1 MILSAR
7 LRGLQE
13 SCREIVCQAFK
24 EEKPGARLSV
34 DAMTMVDIWF
44 DEREDFLEQFILH
57 CYDPEWGVQEG
68 VGLCH
73 TFVQRLVALAEGGC
87 TLEQSLRST
96 LMEYKSIP
104 ASFFQALE
112 GLEQP
117 PEKKI
122 LWVYVW
128 ERIETLRR
136 HCSRIAKV
144 KFSQQSFLQA
154 VGVVFGIKKWMTR
167 PRNSYLTAEP
177 SKKNAAAGRVLA
189 DAFERA
195 WRAADP
201 ELFS

>member
-44 DEREDFLEQFILH
+44 DEREDFLEDFILH

-73 TFVQRLVALAEGGC
+73 TFVRRLVALATGGC
-87 TLEQSLRST
+87 TLEESLRST
-96 LMEYKSIP
+96 LVEDKSVP

-117 PEKKI
+117 PKKKI

-128 ERIETLRR
+128 EQIEKLRR
-136 HCSRIAKV
+136 HYPRIAKV
-144 KFSQQSFLQA
+144 KLSQQSFLQA
-154 VGVVFGIKKWMTR
+154 VGVVFGMKKWMTL
-167 PRNSYLTAEP
+167 PRNSYLTAVP
-177 SKKNAAAGRVLA
+177 SKKNDAVGTALA

-201 ELFS
+201 ELFR